1 MYKIQCPAHCKCY
14 VLAVV
19 AAALVAVIITT
30 IPPGLAELDQEPKL
44 YVSESAE
51 RKKCHGSYYYTN
63 FDCIF
68 LRENTGAAF
77 TRRATRNLPLLH
89 S

>member
-19 AAALVAVIITT
+19 AAAVVAVIITT

-44 YVSESAE
+44 HVSESAE
-51 RKKCHGSYYYTN
+51 RKKSYTCRL
-63 FDCIF
+63 DIDK
-68 LRENTGAAF
+68 L
-77 TRRATRNLPLLH
+77 
-89 S
+89 